1 MSQAIVP
8 RYKLLMCYDIKQATH
23 EAYYQFVIGEFVPT
37 MQSLGLYMLQVYHTA
52 YGHYPLRQLEFVAE
66 NIETIRTALD
76 SDTYKQLHAKFETYT
91 TNYSQKI
98 VRFRDAF
105 QF

>member
-1 MSQAIVP
+1 MPQTIVP
-8 RYKLLMCYDIKQATH
+8 RFKLLMRYDIKQATH

-52 YGHYPLRQLEFVAE
+52 YGQYPLRQLEFVAE
-66 NIETIRTALD
+66 DIETIRSALD
-76 SDTYKQLHAKFETYT
+76 SETYKHLYSKFETYT

-98 VRFRDAF
+98 VHFRDAF

>member
-1 MSQAIVP
+1 MAQAIVP
-8 RYKLLMCYDIKQATH
+8 RYKLLMRYDIKPATH
-23 EAYYQFVIGEFVPT
+23 EAYYQFVVGEFVPA

-52 YGHYPLRQLEFVAE
+52 YGDYPVRQLEFVAE
-66 NIETIRTALD
+66 DIDTIRTALK
-76 SDTYKQLHAKFETYT
+76 SDTYKRLEKKFQDYT
-91 TNYSQKI
+91 SNYSQKI

>member
-1 MSQAIVP
+1 MPQAIIP
-8 RYKLLMCYDIKQATH
+8 RFKLLMRYDINQTSH
-23 EAYYQFVIGEFVPT
+23 DAYYQFVIGEFVPT

-66 NIETIRTALD
+66 DMNTIRSALE
-76 SDTYKQLHAKFETYT
+76 SDTYKRLQTKFSSFTS
-91 TNYSQKI
+91 NYSQKI
-98 VRFRDAF
+98 VHFRDAF

>member
-1 MSQAIVP
+1 MSQTIIP
-8 RYKLLMCYDIKQATH
+8 RYKLLMRYDINPATH
-23 EAYYQFVIGEFVPT
+23 DAYYQFVIGEYVPT

-52 YGHYPLRQLEFVAE
+52 YGSYPVRQLEFVAE
-66 NIETIRTALD
+66 DMNTIRDALD
-76 SDTYKQLHAKFETYT
+76 SDTYKRLQTTFLTYT
-91 TNYSQKI
+91 NNYSQKI